1 MRRTSLIFIL
11 IVAPAFAAIV
21 DEPIDITGNLIK
33 ATLQPDGGGSLSAFG
48 FADSPNPMAGE
59 DGLIVEGFGVPNPYV
74 PSRRLNE
81 KLEVLEEYAD
91 RPVIR
96 YSYDCQGPNI
106 DGLHVTRLMELF
118 PDEASVR
125 VTWTIANNGQER
137 QWVAPWIRSSVTPGG
152 KVGPEDRADVPT
164 QYGIINADDVLFHPA
179 SRNWVAVTD
188 GTTKEA
194 YCAIFHAAHTHSFL
208 IARDEDYP
216 AIGVQASFVPRLMKP
231 GDTWET
237 KYRVAAVRGLTHIDY
252 ASEELAAQVDYS
264 AGKLIILMA
273 PTRAFPG
280 MTIHP
285 QVIAENGR
293 VWDLPAKKFDLLPGK
308 LVRATYDWQ
317 PPADGNYNLIA
328 KVKQNGNDY
337 MLGAETGSPNGA
349 IDTQVAVGA
358 PVARTMKPWTSAP
371 NDLEHSGRTLERAP
385 LSANGLAAWVESP
398 LYKVYRED
406 KLSAKGSATD
416 KISLSLAQNERESTQ
431 IVLRPA
437 AGRALFGAYLEIGD
451 LTEASGKGT
460 LSADNTNW
468 YQVGYVPVRVPTHYE
483 GPTGLFPDPLL
494 PVDNTDIDAGVCT
507 PLWITVYAPEGTAP
521 GTYRGPVTLHANGE
535 DPIVWQLEVKVHGF
549 ALPNTPALS
558 TDFGLDTGL
567 AAKHAKARGG
577 SGGEALLKAYRDDAF
592 AHRVTLRETA
602 ELPTTAAGIT
612 AFGPRVRELSKLGA
626 TTYSV
631 PLPLID
637 DPAALKEA
645 DELVRATAMAS
656 RAFVQ
661 LAETPPAP
669 AWPKLLEQIK
679 RWKAAAPS
687 IAPMITTAGISP
699 FIPEDLARWCVQ
711 VPVFD
716 TGAGKYILE
725 QTMTGR
731 EVWWYVDHMPPRPY
745 GNFFVDFTGMEHR
758 MLFWQAFALG
768 VRGVHYWSVNYSQPG
783 QDPYND
789 LSDATPVNGDG
800 MLVYPGANGP
810 VPSMRWEII
819 RDGIEDYDYFALLMD
834 RRTRLKGKG
843 GQDALLSKAAQV
855 YNLGP
860 LVPDLVNFSRDPA
873 ALDKK
878 RAEVAAMIEEMD
890 RALAR

>member
-1 MRRTSLIFIL
+1 MIRACTVFLL
-11 IVAPAFAAIV
+11 LGTAAFGAIV
-21 DEPIDITGNLIK
+21 DEPIEITGHLIK
-33 ATLQPDGGGSLSAFG
+33 ATLQPDGGGSLSDFG

-59 DGLIVEGFGVPNPYV
+59 DGLIVEGFGIPNPYV

-125 VTWTIANNGQER
+125 VTWTIANNGTER
-137 QWVAPWIRSSVTPGG
+137 QWVAPWIRSAVTPGG
-152 KVGPEDRADVPT
+152 KAGPEDRADVPT
-164 QYGIINADDVLFHPA
+164 QSGIINATDVLFHPA

-194 YCAIFHAAHTHSFL
+194 FCAIFHAAHMHSFL
-208 IARDEDYP
+208 IARDDDYP
-216 AIGVQASFVPRLMKP
+216 AIGVQASFVPRIMKP

-237 KYRVAAVRGLTHIDY
+237 KYRVAAVRGLSHIDY

-285 QVIAENGR
+285 QIVAENGR
-293 VWDLPAKKFDLLPGK
+293 VWELPAKKFDLTPGK
-308 LVRATYDWQ
+308 LVRATFDWA
-317 PPADGNYNLIA
+317 PPGDGNYNLIA
-328 KVKQNGNDY
+328 KVKQNGKDY

-349 IDTQVAVGA
+349 IDTQVSVGTPRA
-358 PVARTMKPWTSAP
+358 HKMPPWTHAP
-371 NDLEHSGRTLERAP
+371 LDLEHQGRSLERAP
-385 LSANGLAAWVESP
+385 LAANGVEAWVESP
-398 LYKVYRED
+398 LFKVYRED
-406 KLSAKGSATD
+406 RLAPKGKADNT
-416 KISLSLAQNERESTQ
+416 ISLALARNERESTQ

-437 AGRALFGAYLEIGD
+437 RAHALFGAYLEIGD
-451 LTEASGKGT
+451 LTEASGRAT
-460 LSADNTNW
+460 LAADNISW

-494 PVDNTDIDAGVCT
+494 SLENTDIDAEVCT
-507 PLWITVYAPEGTAP
+507 PLWITVYAPPGTAP
-521 GTYRGPVTLHANGE
+521 GVYRGPVRLHANGE
-535 DPIVWQLEVKVHGF
+535 DPIEWQLEVKVHGF
-549 ALPNTPALS
+549 ELPATPALN
-558 TDFGLDTGL
+558 TDFGLDTDL
-567 AAKHAKARGG
+567 AVKQAKARGG
-577 SGGEALLKAYRDDAF
+577 SGGAALLDAYRNDAF
-592 AHRVTLRETA
+592 AHRVTLRETT
-602 ELPTTAAGIT
+602 ELPATAAGIT
-612 AFGPRVRELSKLGA
+612 AFGPKAREYSKRGA

-631 PLPLID
+631 PSPLIN

-645 DELVRATAMAS
+645 EELVRGTAMAG

-661 LAETPPAP
+661 LADTPPAP
-669 AWPKLLEQIK
+669 AWPKLLELIK
-679 RWKAAAPS
+679 RWKSAAPG

-699 FIPEDLARWCVQ
+699 FIPDDLTRWCIQ

-716 TGAGKYILE
+716 TAAGTHVLE
-725 QTMTGR
+725 QTSKGR

-758 MLFWQAFALG
+758 MLFWQAWALG
-768 VRGVHYWSVNYSQPG
+768 IRGFHYWSVNYSQPG
-783 QDPYND
+783 QDPYD
-789 LSDATPVNGDG
+789 DISDATPVNGDG
-800 MLVYPGANGP
+800 LLLYPGAAGP

-819 RDGIEDYDYFALLMD
+819 RDGIEDYDYFAILMD
-834 RRTRLKGKG
+834 RRTRLKAKG
-843 GQDALLSKAAQV
+843 GQDALLAKAAQV
-855 YNLGP
+855 YNLGT

-873 ALDKK
+873 ALAKK
-878 RAEVAAMIEEMD
+878 RAEVAEMIDEMD